1 MKTDLTQE
9 IKMIALS
16 EGACIFGV
24 APVKRFQDAPSGHKT
39 REILPK
45 AKNVVVTGLKLLDG
59 IVETIPSRPYA
70 LQYTLLNNEL
80 NRIALKISR
89 HLEAHG
95 YRSVP
100 IPASGMVPG
109 KLAGEASHRHAA
121 VMAGLGE
128 LGVSNLLI
136 TPKFGSR
143 VRLVS
148 VITEAPLKPSPLSRS
163 RVCNRCYKCVEA
175 CPAHAL
181 TTEGILNKKKCWK
194 QLLKTRKR
202 LGVSETICGICIKVC
217 PIGSREPNKTPN

>member
-1 MKTDLTQE
+1 MKDDLTQE
-9 IKMIALS
+9 MKMIAQS

-24 APVKRFQDAPSGHKT
+24 APVKRFRNAPSGHKPS
-39 REILPK
+39 EILPK
-45 AKNVVVTGLKLLDG
+45 AKNVVVTGLKLLNG

-89 HLEAHG
+89 HLEAQG

-100 IPASGMVPG
+100 IPASGYMVPG
-109 KLAGEASHRHAA
+109 KLVGETSHRHAA

-128 LGVSNLLI
+128 LGVSNLLL
-136 TPKFGSR
+136 TPKFGPR

-148 VITEAPLKPSPLSRS
+148 VITEAPLKPSPLLRS
-163 RVCNRCYKCVEA
+163 QICNRCYKCVEA
-175 CPAHAL
+175 CPARAL
-181 TTEGILNKKKCWK
+181 TPEGILDKKKCWK
-194 QLLKTRKR
+194 QLIKTRKR

-217 PIGSREPNKTPN
+217 PIGR

>member
-1 MKTDLTQE
+1 MKADLTQE
-9 IKMIALS
+9 IKIIAQS

-24 APVKRFQDAPSGHKT
+24 APVNRFQDAPSGHKPH
-39 REILPK
+39 EILPR
-45 AKNVVVTGLKLLDG
+45 AKSVVVTGLKLLNG

-80 NRIALKISR
+80 NRIALKLSR
-89 HLEAHG
+89 HLEAQG

-100 IPASGMVPG
+100 IPASGMIPG
-109 KLAGEASHRHAA
+109 KLLGEASHRHAA

-136 TPKFGSR
+136 TPKFGPR

-148 VITEAPLKPSPLSRS
+148 VITEAPLRPNPLLQS

-181 TTEGILNKKKCWK
+181 TPEGILDKKKCWN
-194 QLLKTRKR
+194 QLIKTRKK

-217 PIGSREPNKTPN
+217 PIGRREPNKTPN